1 MFTRFDEIPT
11 MAPQDI
17 KETKRYGWT
26 RVPFRITKGNNSDII
41 GLRPILF
48 SIKSISLVDM
58 NIFAR
63 FDDIPT
69 ITLQDIKETK
79 RYGQTDT
86 RTDNVKTVYH
96 TPLPPTHTQAQFAWY
111 KDSGYDTL

>member
-1 MFTRFDEIPT
+1 M
-11 MAPQDI
+11 
-17 KETKRYGWT
+17 
-26 RVPFRITKGNNSDII
+26 PFRITKGNNSNII
-41 GLRPILF
+41 GPRPLLF

-63 FDDIPT
+63 FDDIPA

-86 RTDNVKTVYH
+86 RTDNVKIV
-96 TPLPPTHTQAQFAWY
+96 PPPPHTHTNAVCWV
-111 KDSGYDTL
+111 